1 MDCIKKE
8 FVRTD
13 ADGHKWWR
21 VVLTATEAPDSLQL
35 TGADVD
41 GMDDNIRFESGSV
54 LLTPDKNYIA
64 FEGGVFSGEG
74 GGGGGGTGDLVSVTL
89 SPPIP
94 ADQELSSFFPINYD
108 SLTPE
113 EKQDGKTI
121 YLVPDQALTEGDEY
135 SYTITP
141 GADWYVNK
149 GAGNFGGQG
158 EAVTLTATVELSDGN
173 PILELFVGIW
183 NEPTIAADKVLIA
196 NIIYDNVI

>member
-21 VVLTATEAPDSLQL
+21 VVLTAAEAPDSLQL

-41 GMDDNIRFESGSV
+41 GMDDNIRFEAGSV

-64 FEGGVFSGEG
+64 FEDGDFSGEG
-74 GGGGGGTGDLVSVTL
+74 GGGGDLVSVTV
-89 SPPIP
+89 SPLIP
-94 ADQELSSFFPINYD
+94 SDQELSSFFPINYD

-113 EKQDGKTI
+113 EKMDGKTI
-121 YLVPDQALTEGDEY
+121 SLVPNQALSEGDEY

-149 GAGNFGGQG
+149 GGGNFGGQG
-158 EAVTLTATVELSDGN
+158 EAVTLTATVKLSNGN
-173 PILELFVGIW
+173 PILELPVGIW
-183 NEPTIAADKVLIA
+183 NEPTIATDKILIV
-196 NIIYDNVI
+196 NIVYYNLI